1 MAPDFRTTDHRAS
14 CWELLL
20 LSVAT
25 ISVSGEEKEES
36 RGSWDHLARS
46 WGGWWGAGVR
56 RKGGGLQVGLPE
68 GLPALCLLPLLLQRE
83 PTGATASRRRKG
95 FGLRVGELCQLASQV
110 SSAL

>member
-56 RKGGGLQVGLPE
+56 RKGGGLRWASLKAS
-68 GLPALCLLPLLLQRE
+68 LLC
-83 PTGATASRRRKG
+83 
-95 FGLRVGELCQLASQV
+95 V
-110 SSAL
+110 SSRSSSRESPQEPQPHAGGKDLDSGLGSSAS